1 MESTDIIKAEEN
13 NEKSILTTGNK
24 LTYCSFKP
32 KTIEDRKKLFNSLEN
47 CDVILNDIVG
57 TKIILKDVF
66 IQSYSRTDKETNEKM
81 SDGHRIILFDD
92 KGKTYVTAS
101 NYFFVSLAKLF
112 NAIGTPDEWEAPL
125 EIEITKRDLKNGNKA
140 LSFKLV

>member
-1 MESTDIIKAEEN
+1 MTENQIIKSEEVQEN
-13 NEKSILTTGNK
+13 SILATGTT
-24 LTYCSFKP
+24 TSYCSLKP
-32 KTIEDRKKLFNSLEN
+32 KNIEERKKLFNSLEN

-57 TKIILKDVF
+57 KTIKLKDVF
-66 IQSYSRTDKETNEKM
+66 IQAYPRVDKDTGEKM
-81 SDGHRIILFDD
+81 SDGHRTILFDED
-92 KGKTYVTAS
+92 GMSYVTAS

-112 NAIGTPDEWEAPL
+112 NTIGTPDEWEGSI

>member
-1 MESTDIIKAEEN
+1 MEDNQLIKAEN
-13 NEKSILTTGNK
+13 NEKSILSTGSSS
-24 LTYCSFKP
+24 TYCSFKP
-32 KTIEDRKKLFNSLEN
+32 KSIEDRKKLFNSLEN

-57 TKIILKDVF
+57 QKIVVKDAFV
-66 IQSYSRTDKETNEKM
+66 QSYPRTDKETGEKM
-81 SDGHRIILFDD
+81 SDGHRTILFDD

-112 NAIGTPDEWEAPL
+112 NTIGTPDVWESPL
-125 EIEITKRDLKNGNKA
+125 EIEIIKRDLKNGNKS